1 MRKATDYIVIHC
13 SATPA
18 HMDVDAKDID
28 RWHRAKGWLK
38 IGYHFVVK
46 RDGTLQKGRDLD
58 QIGAHVQGFNHQ
70 SIGIC
75 MVGGMDKDNKNPE
88 DNFAAVQYVT
98 LHMILDDLV
107 RLYPTARLVGHWEL
121 DPKKACPVLS
131 MDKLRAER
139 TARLAVKTQLD

>member
-1 MRKATDYIVIHC
+1 MRKTTDYIVIHC

-38 IGYHFVVK
+38 IGYHFVIK

-58 QIGAHVQGFNHQ
+58 QIGAHVQGFNHL
-70 SIGIC
+70 SVGIC

-88 DNFAAVQYVT
+88 DNFTAVQYVT
-98 LHMILDDLV
+98 LHLILDDIV
-107 RLYPTARLVGHWEL
+107 RLYPTAHLVGHWEL

-131 MDKLRAER
+131 MDKLRATR
-139 TARLAVKTQLD
+139 AVREQLD